1 MYLLFSTCTG
11 CSNIEIVSNKE
22 NKSNKIIIDK
32 IGIDREYNISSI
44 KDFVNGIVMFDETGR
59 PDIINTNTVIGAH
72 SGYGENAIFND
83 LKELDKNDEIYLIYE
98 NKEYKYIVDEV
109 KEVDQ
114 YDLSILNDID
124 KSILT
129 LLTCKISNTS
139 KRIVV
144 ISYLDI

>member
-1 MYLLFSTCTG
+1 
-11 CSNIEIVSNKE
+11 
-22 NKSNKIIIDK
+22 
-32 IGIDREYNISSI
+32 
-44 KDFVNGIVMFDETGR
+44 MFDETGR
-59 PDIINTNTVIGAH
+59 PDVVNTNTVIGAH

-114 YDLSILNDID
+114 YDLSILNNID

-129 LLTCKISNTS
+129 LLTCKISNIS